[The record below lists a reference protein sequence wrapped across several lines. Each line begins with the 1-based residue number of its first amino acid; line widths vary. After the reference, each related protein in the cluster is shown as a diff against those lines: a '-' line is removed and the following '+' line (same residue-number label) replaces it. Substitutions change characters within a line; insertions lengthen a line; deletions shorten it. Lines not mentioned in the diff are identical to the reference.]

1 MNANDIQPWMTLV
14 KDLMTILAILVGAA
28 WALHKFVQRREAR
41 AKIQF
46 DLELSVVGRADG
58 KLIVELVAIVENKG
72 LVRHAVS
79 DFIFKLFYLPKGAP
93 IRDGDKRIKYSI
105 LFEPVIKNRPWMKDG
120 TVYTFVDPGVVQRY
134 RYVTH
139 IPGDA
144 AFALLYAEFKYPDA
158 ASDFH
163 SAQRVFNV
171 AQTSELT

>member
-1 MNANDIQPWMTLV
+1 MNADYFQPWMTLA
-14 KDLMTILAILVGAA
+14 KDGMTTLAILVGAG
-28 WALHKFVQRREAR
+28 WATAKFVQRREAK

-46 DLELSVVGRADG
+46 DVDLSVVGRADG

-79 DFIFKLFYLPKGAP
+79 DFIFKLFYLPKGAQ
-93 IRDGDKRIKYSI
+93 IRDGDKRIKHQI
-105 LFEPVIKNRPWMKDG
+105 HFESVVKDRSWVKED

-158 ASDFH
+158 ASEFH

-171 AQTSELT
+171 AQASELA